1 MAAPEDDV
9 KTWLDAGSL
18 STNVYKGPVR
28 PAEPPAMPHKAIF
41 CMQSGGYKPEPYM
54 DGTQTS
60 YRFSRVQIRTRSE
73 PNAYQAARDLADS
86 VFSRMHQAAISGYVR
101 VTVESSQPLAMGRD
115 AFGCYEYSVN
125 VILEK
130 RYA

>member
-1 MAAPEDDV
+1 MAIEDDV
-9 KTWLDAGSL
+9 KTWLDNGSL
-18 STNVYKGPVR
+18 GANVYKGPVR

-41 CMQSGGYKPEPYM
+41 VLQTGGYKPEPYL

-73 PNAYQAARDLADS
+73 PNAYQAARDLADA
-86 VFSRMHQAAISGYVR
+86 VWTRMHQGDISGYVR
-101 VTVESSQPLAMGRD
+101 CTVEVSQPLAMGRD
-115 AFGCYEYSVN
+115 AFGCYEHSIN

-130 RYA
+130 RY